1 MVANLVYDLSFK
13 GNASDM
19 LRAEFGEFKI
29 KVDRGVTHI
38 RATLPDRSALY
49 GLIGRLDALGLELL
63 DVRLVAE
70 PERF

>member
-1 MVANLVYDLSFK
+1 MVTNLVYDLSFK

-19 LRAEFGEFKI
+19 LRAEFGEFTVR
-29 KVDRGVTHI
+29 VDRGVTHI
-38 RATLPDRSALY
+38 RAILPDRAALY

-70 PERF
+70 PELF

>member
-1 MVANLVYDLSFK
+1 MVTSLVYDLSFK

-19 LRAEFGEFKI
+19 LLAEFGEFAV

-38 RATLPDRSALY
+38 RANLPDRAALY

-63 DVRLVAE
+63 DVRRVTE
-70 PERF
+70 PDVF